1 MINRI
6 NGFIEEKNGDKYL
19 NIASTDRNS
28 EVLKNMQKFGM
39 KLKTVLKKINNSE
52 FGEYDKDYMK
62 IKFNSDDDI
71 LLNKQLIF
79 PTITV
84 IIKNIFENIDFSKSN
99 KSVECM
105 ICHYWYFKDI
115 VFKHQPYVCN
125 GCHDFSMIFQNLDEV
140 LILRV
145 KSVDYRSCVVNISKK
160 DAIRLLNNSLL
171 NNKGV
176 L

>member
-52 FGEYDKDYMK
+52 FGQYDKDYMK

-84 IIKNIFENIDFSKSN
+84 IIKNIFENI
-99 KSVECM
+99 E
-105 ICHYWYFKDI
+105 
-115 VFKHQPYVCN
+115 
-125 GCHDFSMIFQNLDEV
+125 
-140 LILRV
+140 
-145 KSVDYRSCVVNISKK
+145 NIK
-160 DAIRLLNNSLL
+160 
-171 NNKGV
+171 
-176 L
+176 